1 MANKEYLVSIELF
14 EKRKDGFYRVDG
26 KNMTQQEAIR
36 RIARVYGCGHKAEAA
51 LKALLGVKK

>member
-1 MANKEYLVSIELF
+1 MADKEELVSIELF

-26 KNMTQQEAIR
+26 KSMTRQEAIR

-51 LKALLGVKK
+51 LKALLGVEK